1 MKKQEFIAINKKLIL
16 DMDDIIDIKENI
28 PDKNYTLILPYDDE
42 KQYVVNNVFIT
53 KESYKAFKKRLEKKN
68 SQLKKRKE

>member
-28 PDKNYTLILPYDDE
+28 PDKNYTLILPYDDK

-68 SQLKKRKE
+68 NQLKKRKK